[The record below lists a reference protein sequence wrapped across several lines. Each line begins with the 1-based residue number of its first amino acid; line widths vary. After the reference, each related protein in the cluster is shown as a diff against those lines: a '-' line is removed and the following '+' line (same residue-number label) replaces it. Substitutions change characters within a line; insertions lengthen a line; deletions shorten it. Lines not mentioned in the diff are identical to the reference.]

1 MPTVLIT
8 GASRGF
14 GRELLLVY
22 LKNGWTTFPLM
33 RNQIFISDVIALYSK
48 QCYPIVGDVTSD
60 AIVLEVERILE
71 NTTNSLDVLI
81 NNAGSIKKNRGIENT
96 SPDDL
101 KDHFDVHCM
110 GAFRCVK
117 AAIPF
122 LRKAQ
127 NPIIINITSRWGSIG
142 RTAAGKGNTIYGYNI
157 AKAAQNMLTACLY
170 QDLKQY
176 NINVFAVHP
185 GKLLTSVAA
194 PDADTLPEVAAQ
206 KLFDWINHV
215 DKSFECKCY
224 DLMSETTMEW

>member
-1 MPTVLIT
+1 MPNVLIT

-14 GRELLLVY
+14 GRELLKVY
-22 LKNGWTTFPLM
+22 LKNEWTVFPLI
-33 RNQIFISDVIALYSK
+33 RNFDTISEMVSFRSK
-48 QCYPIVGDVTSD
+48 QCYPILGDVTSD
-60 AIVLEVERILE
+60 SIGLEIERTLS
-71 NTTNSLDVLI
+71 NATDSLDVLI
-81 NNAGSIKKNRGIENT
+81 NNAGNIKKNRGIENT

-101 KDHFDVHCM
+101 KDHFDVNCV
-110 GAFRCVK
+110 GTFRCVK
-117 AAIPF
+117 AVIPF

-142 RTAAGKGNTIYGYNI
+142 RTAAGKGEHIYGYNI

-176 NINVFAVHP
+176 DINVFAIHP

-194 PDADTLPEVAAQ
+194 PDADTLPEAAAQ

-215 DKSFECKCY
+215 DKSFDCKCY